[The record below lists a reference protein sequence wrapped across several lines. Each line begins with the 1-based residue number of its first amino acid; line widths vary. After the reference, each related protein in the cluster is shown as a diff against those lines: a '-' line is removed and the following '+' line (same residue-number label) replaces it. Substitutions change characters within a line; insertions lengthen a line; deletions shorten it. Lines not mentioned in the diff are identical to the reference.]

1 MSQVSTE
8 NVTYG
13 HTWATSC
20 SRDLC
25 RNRGQGSVTAW
36 PAAIRAEGTCG
47 LTAGTAGTTTIQKWA
62 TQDLQ
67 VWLSRDLLPLLH
79 VQLLNRAWSF
89 PKITCHS
96 KRCFCYV
103 GLACLGGIA
112 LSMMDLFIF
121 FPNSVTASSFAFPFI
136 CTLPAPGALTGVP
149 SVVLKNTCFFIIIRR
164 KKPTN

>member
-25 RNRGQGSVTAW
+25 RNGGQGSVTAW

-79 VQLLNRAWSF
+79 VQLLNRAWPF

-103 GLACLGGIA
+103 GWNCSQYDG
-112 LSMMDLFIF
+112 FFFF

-149 SVVLKNTCFFIIIRR
+149 SVVLKNTCFFIIIRK
-164 KKPTN
+164 KKPH